1 MSNSDSIEAKPI
13 YHETKDLSS
22 LTILQILSMLRPAQ
36 LWAILG
42 VFFAVLSGAFG
53 LGYNLKGL
61 VSEVQVV
68 QYKTENAGFQERI
81 ELIKLAA
88 DAQIERYKMESASLK
103 DKIKQFRGVQT
114 KERFLALYLRYL
126 IAKDINSAD
135 SSTINKGAVQEAR
148 YNFHAYVEE
157 LLNRGG
163 QRSEEIDLTG
173 LFLGKGSGAEA
184 WVKFG
189 YDGSIWSLPSELGFA
204 AKE

>member
-1 MSNSDSIEAKPI
+1 
-13 YHETKDLSS
+13 
-22 LTILQILSMLRPAQ
+22 MLRPAQ

-42 VFFAVLSGAFG
+42 VIFAVLSGAFG

-68 QYKTENAGFQERI
+68 RYKTENAGFQEKI

-88 DAQIERYKMESASLK
+88 DAQIERYKMEAASLK
-103 DKIKQFRGVQT
+103 EKIKQFRGVQT

-126 IAKDINSAD
+126 IAKDINAAD
-135 SSTINKGAVQEAR
+135 ATNANQGSIKEAR

-189 YDGSIWSLPSELGFA
+189 YDGSIWFLPSELGFA

>member
-1 MSNSDSIEAKPI
+1 
-13 YHETKDLSS
+13 
-22 LTILQILSMLRPAQ
+22 MLRPAQ